1 MDRGVDTEDVE
12 HIYNGILLRHKK
24 EQNNSSCSNM
34 DTASNYL
41 SESHLLHSVW
51 QTSYDFT

>member
-12 HIYNGILLRHKK
+12 HIYNGILLTHKK